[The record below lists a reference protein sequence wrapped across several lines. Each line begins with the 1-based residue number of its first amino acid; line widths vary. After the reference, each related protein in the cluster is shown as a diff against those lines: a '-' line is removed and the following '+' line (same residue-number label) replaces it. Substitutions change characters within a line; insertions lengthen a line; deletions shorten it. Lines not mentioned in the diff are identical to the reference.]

1 LNALEAAY
9 GRLLAACAA
18 LAAALVFAVMAMFT
32 LSVVLRALVGGHVE
46 GDMELS
52 EYAMLLITALTAPW
66 LLRLGRHVR
75 LDVVLVNLPPRLA
88 WVCELVCDAIGF
100 TVSLLLVSYGWRVL
114 VASHSSGTRIV
125 KEFTI
130 PEWWVLWPLPL
141 MFAFVAVEF
150 MFRFRRVA
158 LGPRQARVEGGQ
170 L

>member
-1 LNALEAAY
+1 M
-9 GRLLAACAA
+9 
-18 LAAALVFAVMAMFT
+18 AAALVFAVMAMFT
-32 LSVVLRALVGGHVE
+32 LSVVLRALVGGHVA

-75 LDVVLVNLPPRLA
+75 LDVVLVSLQPRLA
-88 WVCELVCDAIGF
+88 WVCELLCDAIGCA
-100 TVSLLLVSYGWRVL
+100 VSLLMVAYGWRVL
-114 VASHSSGTRIV
+114 VASYSSGTRIV

-130 PEWWVLWPLPL
+130 PEWWTLWPLPL

-150 MFRFRRVA
+150 LFRLRRVA
-158 LGPRQARVEGGQ
+158 LGPRQARTEGGQ